1 MQNLHKKLTKFGN
14 KRERMREKSDLWGNT
29 NIADMHALLEGS
41 WAATGQLC
49 LSCCRLCLELTSC
62 SCTVPPL
69 PWDTPV
75 TFLWQTRQLPM
86 FPSVQMLQC
95 FSLVG
100 VLRCCIIRVQLSVQM
115 LNCTKPEQG
124 QGSQTWCSLSA
135 HLCHVYAYIN
145 PIFFLR
151 FITSKASVK
160 WACFRRKCLTWEKAS
175 EFISFTNTA
184 GSGPITT
191 LESSL
196 IWQC

>member
-1 MQNLHKKLTKFGN
+1 MQNLHKKLTKLGN
-14 KRERMREKSDLWGNT
+14 KRERMREKSDLWDNT

-145 PIFFLR
+145 PIFFFWDSWPPKPQSSELV
-151 FITSKASVK
+151 SEGNV
-160 WACFRRKCLTWEKAS
+160 WLERKLQ
-175 EFISFTNTA
+175 
-184 GSGPITT
+184 
-191 LESSL
+191 SSL
-196 IWQC
+196 ASLTLQDQDP